1 METKESQFE
10 HFVETNKGIIFRVCY
25 MFSKD
30 KVDADDLFQEIL
42 IRLWEGFDTFIHK
55 SKESTWVYQV
65 ALNTAI
71 NINKREQRRI
81 KTVPL
86 TGDFDLYDETD
97 ASSQQIQLLYKRI
110 NKLETI
116 DRCIILLW
124 LEGISYEEIGAI
136 IGITSNNVGVRL
148 NRIKEKLT
156 NNK

>member
-1 METKESQFE
+1 MS
-10 HFVETNKGIIFRVCY
+10 
-25 MFSKD
+25 
-30 KVDADDLFQEIL
+30 
-42 IRLWEGFDTFIHK
+42 
-55 SKESTWVYQV
+55 
-65 ALNTAI
+65 AI
-71 NINKREQRRI
+71 NISKREQRRI

-97 ASSQQIQLLYKRI
+97 ASAQQIQLLYKRI
-110 NKLETI
+110 NKLEII

-136 IGITSNNVGVRL
+136 IGLTPNNVGVRL